1 MSRLTLVGLALTA
14 CLALLVQAGCLLAP
28 AANLLN
34 AAGLNMTPARYE
46 GLRDQTVAV
55 VVETEASLF
64 REDPAA
70 NELSLRLG
78 GTLTEEVKKLKLIRP
93 SKLREYRDE
102 HGYDPVD
109 LEEFGIEV
117 GADRVVHV
125 RLNNL
130 SLRGGI
136 NFFKGSTD
144 AIVTVIDPGT
154 GLIEHTEEISGFT
167 FPQNAGIETT
177 STSEERFR
185 KLYLSILAQRIGR
198 LFHPFDPNDL
208 AALDSKIASFR

>member
-1 MSRLTLVGLALTA
+1 MSRLTLIGLAASA
-14 CLALLVQAGCLLAP
+14 CLAVLIQTGCLLAP

-34 AAGLNMTPARYE
+34 AAGLNMTPAEYE
-46 GLRDQTVAV
+46 GLKEQTVAV

-64 REDPAA
+64 SEDPAA
-70 NELSLRLG
+70 NELTARLG
-78 GTLTEEVKKLKLIRP
+78 AILSKNVKKLKLVRP
-93 SKLREYRDE
+93 TKLREYRDE

-109 LEEFGIEV
+109 LEEFGVEV

-144 AIVTVIDPGT
+144 AVVTVIDPGT
-154 GLIEHTEEISGFT
+154 GLVEFTEEISGFT

-185 KLYLSILAQRIGR
+185 KLYLGILADRIGR